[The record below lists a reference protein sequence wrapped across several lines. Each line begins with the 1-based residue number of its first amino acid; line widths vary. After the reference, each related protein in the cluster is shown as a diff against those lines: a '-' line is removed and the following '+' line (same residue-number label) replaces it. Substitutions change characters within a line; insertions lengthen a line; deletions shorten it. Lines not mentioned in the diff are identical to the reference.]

1 MPNIRFN
8 YLYRDGANYKQFGF
22 VTFQNDHE
30 ISIEEATAKIY
41 PKLISNEFFVPQD
54 WGLPRLHFH
63 PYDPEIDHEWHE
75 FESFEFTKDQ
85 ATDGR
90 EIGEFLEIIVK
101 GYDG

>member
-1 MPNIRFN
+1 MPNIQLN
-8 YLYRDGANYKQFGF
+8 YRYRDGANYKQFGF
-22 VTFQNDHE
+22 AIFKNLSGIPLED
-30 ISIEEATAKIY
+30 ATAKIH
-41 PKLISNEFFVPQD
+41 PKLISYEFFVPQD

-75 FESFEFTKDQ
+75 FESFEFTDDQ

-90 EIGEFLEIIVK
+90 EIGGFLEVIVK